1 MTNGN
6 WLNTNTTTLHSPNV
20 DVLDISVCT
29 SNMYPPVT
37 SHPSWKLWQ
46 HTDRQSNQ
54 LTKWRT
60 DKRGHREVTTTIKC
74 INHTLS
80 LSLWQREYLY
90 KITKGKMNLPLL
102 LFYYFVL
109 SHIWV
114 CMIFMLISG
123 QAVWFSMF
131 ALGHSTYMIS
141 TSVILRYNSFMSNPC
156 LFFNFLEVS

>member
-54 LTKWRT
+54 LTNWRT

-90 KITKGKMNLPLL
+90 KITKGKMSLPLL

-141 TSVILRYNSFMSNPC
+141 TSVILRYNSFLSNPC
-156 LFFNFLEVS
+156 LFFYFLKVS